1 MPEITIVPLTCDNR
15 SDLNRCDS
23 AFVVES
29 ELCLCAE
36 DGRISHSANPVTPWV
51 KRYAA
56 DQPAG
61 AYLSQPGCAAWL
73 AYVDSHVAG
82 QVLVAEHCN
91 RFAYI
96 RDLTVD
102 VPYRRAGV
110 GSRLMEQ
117 AARWAHQRGLAGV
130 MAETQNVN
138 VPACR
143 FYDSFGFLLG
153 GFDMQLYRGFPELA
167 GEMALFCYL
176 VF

>member
-1 MPEITIVPLTCDNR
+1 VRRRRSHQPLG
-15 SDLNRCDS
+15 
-23 AFVVES
+23 ES
-29 ELCLCAE
+29 G
-36 DGRISHSANPVTPWV
+36 DTVGQTVR
-51 KRYAA
+51 RG
-56 DQPAG
+56 PAG
-61 AYLSQPGCAAWL
+61 RGVLESARLRR
-73 AYVDSHVAG
+73 VARLCR
-82 QVLVAEHCN
+82 QS
-91 RFAYI
+91 FAYI